1 MLLLRATTARVLRPS
16 VLQRWTSSWTFSSG
30 LASLPHPKKKRGE
43 DAAFVSPTAVGVADG
58 VGGWASKGIDSGAY
72 SRALMKVCEATPV
85 SNPVARLN
93 AAYEAATVLVDLLAA
108 YMVPGSS
115 TACVVSL
122 QGSAEITA
130 ANLGDSGFLHCR
142 QEDSKWTLLFESPPQ
157 CHYFNC
163 PLQLGMDSRDQP
175 KHADVTQHT
184 ALPNDL
190 ILVATDGVFDNLFTE
205 ELLQLLDQISE
216 IHPPTPENM
225 PVFAKIIAEVTQKV
239 AASETRMTPFAV
251 SARHAGYTS
260 TTGGKMDDITVVTAL
275 VQEN

>member
-1 MLLLRATTARVLRPS
+1 MLLLRATTARVLGPS
-16 VLQRWTSSWTFSSG
+16 VLARYASSWTFSSG

-58 VGGWASKGIDSGAY
+58 VGGWATKGIDSGAY

-93 AAYEAATVLVDLLAA
+93 AAYEAAS
-108 YMVPGSS
+108 VPGSS

-122 QGSAEITA
+122 QGDEITA

-142 QEDSKWTLLFESPPQ
+142 QEDNKWTLLFESPPQ

-216 IHPPTPENM
+216 IHPPTPDNM

-251 SARHAGYTS
+251 SARHAGYKS

-275 VQEN
+275 VQEGS